1 MTDFLSFFFPKAKVI
16 EEPID
21 PREGIIVSNNWPKD
35 DPDENIDFI
44 NKDLQKLQ
52 KLDNNEEE

>member
-21 PREGIIVSNNWPKD
+21 LREETPLIEVI
-35 DPDENIDFI
+35 DPVIS
-44 NKDLQKLQ
+44 
-52 KLDNNEEE
+52 EEE

>member
-21 PREGIIVSNNWPKD
+21 PREEIALIEVI
-35 DPDENIDFI
+35 DPVIS
-44 NKDLQKLQ
+44 
-52 KLDNNEEE
+52 EEE

>member
-21 PREGIIVSNNWPKD
+21 PREETPLIEV
-35 DPDENIDFI
+35 IDAVI
-44 NKDLQKLQ
+44 S
-52 KLDNNEEE
+52 EEE

>member
-21 PREGIIVSNNWPKD
+21 PREEEKPKRKKL
-35 DPDENIDFI
+35 NKNFI
-44 NKDLQKLQ
+44 NEVKH
-52 KLDNNEEE
+52 EEE